1 MLPGMARH
9 RDEAGTRYQ
18 YADDYSR
25 DDRES
30 RHRRHRSRDYDDDE
44 YAAKR
49 ERRERRRAEDVR
61 QEAAVDVNDLRA
73 RRASYFSRPES
84 VRYRD
89 QDRMA
94 QEVRAE
100 SVKTPRS
107 SHRELRRDGTRKSKK
122 KREVVEV
129 DRDEDYVYGRPKS
142 GEVRRSSGRKR
153 SDEGGSSSRTAY
165 TPRSGSGS
173 SRRVEEPKI
182 SRSVYLG

>member
-1 MLPGMARH
+1 MPGMARH

-30 RHRRHRSRDYDDDE
+30 RHHRRHRSRDYDDDE

-49 ERRERRRAEDVR
+49 ERRERRRAEDAR
-61 QEAAVDVNDLRA
+61 QEAAVDIDDLRA
-73 RRASYFSRPES
+73 RRASYFSKPES
-84 VRYRD
+84 DRYRD

-94 QEVRAE
+94 QELRAE
-100 SVKTPRS
+100 SAKTPRS
-107 SHRELRRDGTRKSKK
+107 SHRELRRDGTRKTKK
-122 KREVVEV
+122 KREPLEV

-142 GEVRRSSGRKR
+142 SEVRRPSGRKR

-173 SRRVEEPKI
+173 SRRIDEPKL
-182 SRSVYLG
+182 SR

>member
-1 MLPGMARH
+1 MARN

-18 YADDYSR
+18 YADEYSR

-30 RHRRHRSRDYDDDE
+30 RHHRRYRSRDYDDDE

-49 ERRERRRAEDVR
+49 ERRERRRAE
-61 QEAAVDVNDLRA
+61 EARREAEVDLDDLRA
-73 RRASYFSRPES
+73 RRASYYSRPES
-84 VRYRD
+84 DRHRD

-94 QEVRAE
+94 QDIRAE

-107 SHRELRRDGTRKSKK
+107 SRRELTRDGTRKTKK
-122 KREVVEV
+122 KREVIEV

-142 GEVRRSSGRKR
+142 GEVRRSSVRKR

-173 SRRVEEPKI
+173 SRRVDEPKL
-182 SRSVYLG
+182 SR